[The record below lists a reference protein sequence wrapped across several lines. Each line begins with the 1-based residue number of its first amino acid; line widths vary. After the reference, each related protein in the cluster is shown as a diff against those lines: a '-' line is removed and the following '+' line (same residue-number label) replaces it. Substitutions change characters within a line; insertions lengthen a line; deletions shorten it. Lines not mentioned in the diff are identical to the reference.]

1 MSKFKS
7 SLYSALGLIILVSC
21 GSEQQKKEPSMQPPV
36 AKKVAK
42 ELIKHDHTRIDNYF
56 WMNQREDPEVIAH
69 LEAENAYTDEQLAD
83 TKGFQTSLYE
93 EMRGRIKEDDS
104 SVPYFDNGYFY
115 YSRNEEGKEYTIYC
129 RKKDSLEGEEEIL
142 LNGNE
147 MAEGHD
153 YFSVGGLTVSDDNK
167 MLAYGVDMVSRRLYT
182 IYFKNLETG
191 EISSEA
197 IPSCSAGGA
206 WAADNTTYFY
216 TIKNEE
222 TLRTERIRRHK
233 VGTQV
238 SEDAEVFYEEDDT
251 YSTYVWRTKSKAY
264 IFIASYQTLASE
276 FRILDAS
283 TPDRE
288 FAIIQP
294 REKDH
299 EYDVS
304 HYEDKFFI
312 RTNLDAKNFKLVS
325 TSVRT
330 PGKENWK
337 DVIPHRDETLFEG
350 LEIFKDHMVLDER
363 TSGLT
368 TIRIINQKD
377 KSEHFLDFGEAA
389 YTAYVGQNAEF
400 NTTVLRFGYS
410 SMTTPWSTFDYDMNS
425 KEKTLMKEQP
435 VLGGFNKELY
445 QTERIMA
452 KATDGTEVPISI
464 VYKKGMKKDGT
475 NPTLLYA
482 YGSYGS
488 TMDAYFSTSRLS
500 LLDRGFVYAIA
511 HIRGGQEMGRHWYED
526 GKLLKKKN
534 TFTDFIDCG
543 EFLIEQG
550 YSAPEKLYAMGGSAG
565 GLLMGAIINIKPE
578 IWAGIVAAVPFVD
591 VITTMLDETIPLTTS
606 EYDEWGNPNEKEAYD
621 YILSYSPYD
630 NIEEKAY
637 PNMLVTTG
645 LHDSQVQYWEPAK
658 WVAKLREMKTDDNVL
673 LLHTNME
680 AGHGGASGRFEALR
694 ETAMEYAFLFK
705 LEGITE

>member
-7 SLYSALGLIILVSC
+7 SLYSALGLITLVSC

-167 MLAYGVDMVSRRLYT
+167 MLAYGVDTVSRRLYT

-276 FRILDAS
+276 FRILDAT

-294 REKDH
+294 REKNH

-350 LEIFKDHMVLDER
+350 VEIFKDHMVLDER

-400 NTTVLRFGYS
+400 NTTALRFGYS

-435 VLGGFNKELY
+435 VLGGFNKDLY

-482 YGSYGS
+482 YGSYGA

-511 HIRGGQEMGRHWYED
+511 HIRGGQEMGRYWYED

-550 YSAPEKLYAMGGSAG
+550 YSAPDKLYAMGGSAG

-591 VITTMLDETIPLTTS
+591 VITTMLDESIPLTTS

>member
-1 MSKFKS
+1 
-7 SLYSALGLIILVSC
+7 
-21 GSEQQKKEPSMQPPV
+21 MQPPV

-83 TKGFQTSLYE
+83 TKNFQTGLYD

-104 SVPYFDNGYFY
+104 SVPYFENGYFY

-129 RKKDSLEGEEEIL
+129 RKNGSMDAEEEIL

-147 MAEGHD
+147 MAEGHE

-167 MLAYGVDMVSRRLYT
+167 MLAYGVDTVSRRLYT

-191 EISSEA
+191 EISSES
-197 IPSCSAGGA
+197 IPSCSGGGA
-206 WAADNTTYFY
+206 WAADNTTFFY
-216 TIKNEE
+216 TIKNGE
-222 TLRTERIRRHK
+222 TLRTERIRKHK
-233 VGTQV
+233 LGSDVASDV
-238 SEDAEVFYEEDDT
+238 EVFYEEDDT

-276 FRILDAS
+276 FRMIDA
-283 TPDRE
+283 TAPDGE
-288 FAIIQP
+288 FSVIQP

-304 HYEDKFFI
+304 HYEDKFYI

-325 TSVRT
+325 TSVSK

-350 LEIFKDHMVLDER
+350 VEIFKDHMVLDER
-363 TSGLT
+363 TGGLT
-368 TIRIINQKD
+368 TIRIIDQKD

-400 NTTVLRFGYS
+400 NTTTLRFGYS
-410 SMTTPWSTFDYDMNS
+410 SMTTPWSTYDYDMNT
-425 KEKTLMKEQP
+425 KEKNLMKEQP
-435 VLGGFNKELY
+435 VLGGFNKADY
-445 QTERIMA
+445 QTERVMA
-452 KATDGTEVPISI
+452 TADDGTEVPISI

-475 NPTLLYA
+475 SPTLLYA
-482 YGSYGS
+482 YGSYGA
-488 TMDAYFSTSRLS
+488 TMDAYFSSARLS

-526 GKLLKKKN
+526 GKLLNKKN

-550 YSAPEKLYAMGGSAG
+550 YSAPDKLYAMGGSAG

-591 VITTMLDETIPLTTS
+591 VISTMLDETIPLTTS
-606 EYDEWGNPNEKEAYD
+606 EYDEWGNPNVKEYYD
-621 YILSYSPYD
+621 YILTYSPYD
-630 NIEEKAY
+630 NVEAKAY

-680 AGHGGASGRFEALR
+680 AGHGGASGRFEALK
-694 ETAMEYAFLFK
+694 ETAMEYAFFFK
-705 LEGITE
+705 LAGITE